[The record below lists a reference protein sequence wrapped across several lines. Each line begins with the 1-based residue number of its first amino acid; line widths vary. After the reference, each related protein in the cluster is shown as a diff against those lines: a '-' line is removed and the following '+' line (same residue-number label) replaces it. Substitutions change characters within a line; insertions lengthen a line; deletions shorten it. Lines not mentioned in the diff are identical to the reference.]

1 MLVNQASSTP
11 PTTAASSNQ
20 MMPDGAGRLST
31 SFGQSRGLQM
41 AWRRL
46 PVFRS
51 DIERRFARRENIRRK
66 TMKTTRNWKMVGGW
80 VLHGLIAGIMI
91 LAGSAKVLG
100 FFPPEE
106 VAKLGL
112 SLPIQ
117 VIGAGELASAIL
129 LLIPRTSSL
138 GLLLTSGFW
147 GGAICL
153 HMSKGE
159 PFVLQSALLLFTWV
173 GGYLR
178 VPGAF
183 GSFTA
188 QGQSKQEHARAEEA
202 LTV

>member
-1 MLVNQASSTP
+1 
-11 PTTAASSNQ
+11 
-20 MMPDGAGRLST
+20 
-31 SFGQSRGLQM
+31 
-41 AWRRL
+41 
-46 PVFRS
+46 
-51 DIERRFARRENIRRK
+51 
-66 TMKTTRNWKMVGGW
+66 MKSTRNWKMVGGW
-80 VLHGLIAGIMI
+80 VLHGLIAGMMT

-117 VIGAGELASAIL
+117 VIGVGELTSAIL

-138 GLLLTSGFW
+138 GLLLTSSFW

-159 PFVLQSALLLFTWV
+159 LFVMQSAFLLITWV

-183 GSFTA
+183 GSFA
-188 QGQSKQEHARAEEA
+188 VPSESMQKGEYAVKARAG
-202 LTV
+202 

>member
-1 MLVNQASSTP
+1 MNA
-11 PTTAASSNQ
+11 
-20 MMPDGAGRLST
+20 
-31 SFGQSRGLQM
+31 
-41 AWRRL
+41 
-46 PVFRS
+46 
-51 DIERRFARRENIRRK
+51 
-66 TMKTTRNWKMVGGW
+66 TRNWQVIGGW
-80 VLHGLIAGIMI
+80 VLHGLVTGLMI

-117 VIGAGELASAIL
+117 VIGVGELASAIL

-159 PFVLQSALLLFTWV
+159 PFVFQSALLLLTWI
-173 GGYLR
+173 GAYLR

-183 GSFTA
+183 ASFTA
-188 QGQSKQEHARAEEA
+188 QAPAK
-202 LTV
+202 

>member
-1 MLVNQASSTP
+1 
-11 PTTAASSNQ
+11 
-20 MMPDGAGRLST
+20 
-31 SFGQSRGLQM
+31 
-41 AWRRL
+41 
-46 PVFRS
+46 
-51 DIERRFARRENIRRK
+51 
-66 TMKTTRNWKMVGGW
+66 MKATRNWKMIGGW
-80 VLHGLIAGIMI
+80 VLHGLIAGMMI
-91 LAGSAKVLG
+91 LAGSAKVFGL
-100 FFPPEE
+100 FPPEE

-117 VIGAGELASAIL
+117 VIGVGELASAIL

-173 GGYLR
+173 GAYLR

-183 GSFTA
+183 GSFTIRSE
-188 QGQSKQEHARAEEA
+188 SKQVHNDAVEA

>member
-1 MLVNQASSTP
+1 MGLFPSNRKE
-11 PTTAASSNQ
+11 PTMNTN
-20 MMPDGAGRLST
+20 
-31 SFGQSRGLQM
+31 
-41 AWRRL
+41 
-46 PVFRS
+46 
-51 DIERRFARRENIRRK
+51 
-66 TMKTTRNWKMVGGW
+66 RNWQKISGW
-80 VLHGLIAGIMI
+80 VLHGLVAGSMI
-91 LAGSAKVLG
+91 LAGSMKVFGL
-100 FFPPEE
+100 FPPEE

-112 SLPIQ
+112 GVPIQ
-117 VIGAGELASAIL
+117 VIGVGELASAIL

-153 HMSKGE
+153 HMSKAA
-159 PFVLQSALLLFTWV
+159 PFVIQSVILLITWV

-188 QGQSKQEHARAEEA
+188 LSQSMQEREDGVEA

>member
-1 MLVNQASSTP
+1 M
-11 PTTAASSNQ
+11 
-20 MMPDGAGRLST
+20 
-31 SFGQSRGLQM
+31 
-41 AWRRL
+41 
-46 PVFRS
+46 
-51 DIERRFARRENIRRK
+51 
-66 TMKTTRNWKMVGGW
+66 
-80 VLHGLIAGIMI
+80 LHGLVGGIMI

-117 VIGAGELASAIL
+117 VIGVGELASAIL
-129 LLIPRTSSL
+129 LLVPRTSSL

-153 HMSKGE
+153 HMSKAE
-159 PFVLQSALLLFTWV
+159 PFVMQCVFLLTVWV

-183 GSFTA
+183 GSFTIR
-188 QGQSKQEHARAEEA
+188 SEPKQVHNDAVGD

>member
-1 MLVNQASSTP
+1 
-11 PTTAASSNQ
+11 
-20 MMPDGAGRLST
+20 
-31 SFGQSRGLQM
+31 
-41 AWRRL
+41 
-46 PVFRS
+46 
-51 DIERRFARRENIRRK
+51 
-66 TMKTTRNWKMVGGW
+66 MKTNRNWQKISGW
-80 VLHGLIAGIMI
+80 VLHGLVAGVMI
-91 LAGSAKVLG
+91 LAGSAKVFGL
-100 FFPPEE
+100 FPPEE

-117 VIGAGELASAIL
+117 VIGVGELASAIL

-153 HMSKGE
+153 HMSKAE
-159 PFVLQSALLLFTWV
+159 PFVLQSVFLLITWV

-188 QGQSKQEHARAEEA
+188 RSQSKQKREAAVEA